1 MVSSVSLEGY
11 ASGTA
16 RGGVPSARIA
26 IYKACWGKVCSD
38 CDILAAFD
46 AAIAD
51 GVDVLSV
58 SIGLT
63 QPTLFNYFQF
73 SINIGSFHAM
83 QRGVFTSNAAGNSG
97 PVPVTMSVYAPWLLS
112 VAASTFGRKFATKVK
127 LGNGVIYE

>member
-26 IYKACWGKVCSD
+26 IYKACWEFHCNEA
-38 CDILAAFD
+38 DILAAFD

-58 SIGLT
+58 SI
-63 QPTLFNYFQF
+63 
-73 SINIGSFHAM
+73 
-83 QRGVFTSNAAGNSG
+83 
-97 PVPVTMSVYAPWLLS
+97 
-112 VAASTFGRKFATKVK
+112 
-127 LGNGVIYE
+127 